1 VKDRRDG
8 ASRESDVSIGA
19 PRRLGIVGA
28 GPVGT
33 ALAVAA
39 ARAGW
44 PVTAFAT
51 RDTGRRAAFESLVP
65 GALAVASPAEVAAH
79 ADVTFITVPD
89 DEIAA
94 VAAQIHADQDQVL
107 AHTSGLLG
115 SDVLRAVGS
124 GHSGHSG
131 QSGHSGHSGHSDGPA
146 LGAFHPL
153 VSFTADV
160 ERSVAA
166 MRGATAAI
174 EGDDSAVDVLAALAV
189 AIGAVPLRLPRGA
202 KPIYHAAAVLASG
215 GLIALLDA
223 IATLGAA
230 AGMSEAESLA
240 VYGRLVE
247 QTMANARATGI
258 APALTGPITRGDAGT
273 LESHLAALRAVA
285 PDVVE
290 IYLAAARR
298 ELEITRERGALSPD
312 QVSRVGDV
320 LAKDRRPGTIYR

>member
-1 VKDRRDG
+1 MKDRRDG

-115 SDVLRAVGS
+115 SDVLRAVG
-124 GHSGHSG
+124 
-131 QSGHSGHSGHSDGPA
+131 SGHSGHSGHSDGPA